1 MKKIIALL
9 TIIASILACAPSQSA
24 IHTSVAETQT
34 AIAQTQV
41 AQVTQAPQL
50 SDINLDSIPCQPGDL
65 LEPYH
70 CGQIIYNRWVEDL
83 PQVAEPD
90 NVIVQRV
97 GWDISN
103 DLNNDFV
110 LIALFKSNDDL
121 QNSFEEVRKVFPT
134 TETSP
139 VVGDRS
145 TEYISADIGPGFLTF
160 IHCSAL
166 VVIQFDGATVTE
178 DMVMSYAQRIDK
190 RLKPLVCQHLTTS
203 EFPGNDV
210 EKKEPAEQIVY
221 YYFVDLAKNA
231 PPKGSV
237 VIVQNE
243 LILAPTQSD
252 ISRRPD
258 TATYIGT
265 ALQSMINDPRNVWTS
280 TQVGITSVT
289 FEEGVAHV
297 VLDGEFFGAGDV
309 ILIAA
314 RMQILMTVFTDASVQ
329 SATVSINGKNIANL
343 GISHL
348 SEVKPDGF
356 VYTRAE
362 IETFMAENAYVNP

>member
-1 MKKIIALL
+1 MKKIIALF
-9 TIIASILACAPSQSA
+9 TIIASILACAPLQSA
-24 IHTSVAETQT
+24 IQTAVAETQT
-34 AIAQTQV
+34 VIAQTQV
-41 AQVTQAPQL
+41 AQVTQIPQL

-97 GWDISN
+97 GWDISD

-145 TEYISADIGPGFLTF
+145 AEYISADIGPGFLTF

-178 DMVMSYAQRIDK
+178 DMVMSYAGTGASTIMNWLQRHKIITVAEGLDMFRVPVPK
-190 RLKPLVCQHLTTS
+190 EFVGKTLAESGIRERTGCTVVGVRSESGMKVAPEPTHLLS
-203 EFPGNDV
+203 ESSDLIMIATAEAEDRFLQLWGDRRRDPGN
-210 EKKEPAEQIVY
+210 
-221 YYFVDLAKNA
+221 
-231 PPKGSV
+231 
-237 VIVQNE
+237 
-243 LILAPTQSD
+243 
-252 ISRRPD
+252 
-258 TATYIGT
+258 
-265 ALQSMINDPRNVWTS
+265 
-280 TQVGITSVT
+280 
-289 FEEGVAHV
+289 
-297 VLDGEFFGAGDV
+297 
-309 ILIAA
+309 
-314 RMQILMTVFTDASVQ
+314 
-329 SATVSINGKNIANL
+329 
-343 GISHL
+343 
-348 SEVKPDGF
+348 
-356 VYTRAE
+356 
-362 IETFMAENAYVNP
+362 